1 MVIAAICLLFT
12 SHALGAQTSTPADS
26 ANWNGYYVGIHGGYG
41 WGGADYTFAPG
52 GSGGGNLFSPDA
64 TGGSF
69 SKGIDGGIFGGHI
82 GLNHQ
87 VGCFVAG
94 LEASADWSD
103 LGGTA
108 TNLFA
113 PVVVPNTTYE
123 TKLRWLATVTP
134 RFGYA
139 VSNWLFY
146 MKGGLA
152 AGSVDS
158 TLAGRI
164 AELFPAQF
172 LGNQDHIGWTMG
184 TGIEYLF
191 CRNWIIGL
199 EYNYYDL
206 GTQRYGGE
214 ATPNTTF
221 PVDYTLHP
229 SFNTV
234 LARVSYKFW

>member
-1 MVIAAICLLFT
+1 M
-12 SHALGAQTSTPADS
+12 
-26 ANWNGYYVGIHGGYG
+26 
-41 WGGADYTFAPG
+41 
-52 GSGGGNLFSPDA
+52 
-64 TGGSF
+64 
-69 SKGIDGGIFGGHI
+69 
-82 GLNHQ
+82 
-87 VGCFVAG
+87 GCFVAG

-108 TNLFA
+108 TNPFA
-113 PVVVPNTTYE
+113 SAAVLPNTTYE

-158 TLAGRI
+158 TLASSATAAG
-164 AELFPAQF
+164 PTQF

-191 CRNWIIGL
+191 CKNWIIGL

-214 ATPNTTF
+214 AAPTTTF
-221 PVDYTLHP
+221 PVDYTVHP

-234 LARVSYKFW
+234 LARMSYKFW